1 MKRKCFIPWII
12 FVLIIQAATAQQNAK
27 IEVRSTLKDI
37 ASAEAFIDKS
47 YLRIKP
53 QKFGASLQEGSF
65 VFQLPVERNCV
76 VELFAGP
83 VRMPLYIQPGDDLKV
98 EISGTGKL
106 ELSLS
111 GNAAGENEFL
121 QRFFG
126 KFSDAFNDS
135 LNQIK
140 MLASTPDQF
149 ETSVFNARKEQ
160 ENFLKTTPEFSAF
173 RPEFKTF
180 VETHIKYNY
189 WALLLHYPIARANSN
204 TRILTI
210 EPLPDIMFDGLQELR
225 LNDESALISDTYRN
239 FLKYYNIYF
248 TSKANGFKKFTD
260 YSTSA
265 DKKTAM
271 AKDKFDTAI
280 YTYWLARFT
289 ADECGRLAPFMI
301 KKMLSE
307 LKELDKT
314 LVYHPVVTEYC
325 ESLPVTAAGG
335 QTAGDKKEGAK
346 TSAAEL
352 DLKDQNGKSVQL
364 GDFKGKVVYIDF
376 WASWCGPCR
385 VMMPFSKKLHEQM
398 TDKEKKQIVFLYIS
412 IDADKNAWMKGIKD
426 MDIQGVNVISP
437 GNWKSQAC
445 RYFQI
450 NGIPRYMIMNK
461 KGEIVDTNAKRP
473 ADPTVLDDLRK
484 YLAD

>member
-1 MKRKCFIPWII
+1 MKRNQAILLFT
-12 FVLIIQAATAQQNAK
+12 FVLLMHAAVGQQNAR
-27 IEVRSTLKDI
+27 IEVRSALKEI
-37 ASAEAFIDKS
+37 ASAEAFIDNS

-53 QKFGASLQEGSF
+53 RKFGASRQEGAF
-65 VFQLPVERNCV
+65 VFQLPLDRNCII
-76 VELFAGP
+76 ELFAGP
-83 VRMPLYIQPGDDLKV
+83 VRFPIYIQPGDDLILQ
-98 EISGTGKL
+98 ISGTDKM

-111 GNAAGENEFL
+111 GSAAKENEFL

-126 KFSDAFNDS
+126 KFPDAFNDS
-135 LNQIK
+135 LNQSK
-140 MLASTPDQF
+140 MLALTPDQF
-149 ETSVFNARKEQ
+149 ETFIFGMRKEQ
-160 ENFLKTTPEFSAF
+160 QTFLKEDQEFSVF
-173 RPEFKTF
+173 RPEFRNF
-180 VETHIKYNY
+180 VESQIKYNY
-189 WALLLHYPIARANSN
+189 WALLLNYPIARANSS
-204 TRILTI
+204 TSILTV
-210 EPLPDIMFDGLQELR
+210 EPLPEIMLDGLQDLS
-225 LNDESALISDTYRN
+225 LNDERALISDTYRN

-248 TSKANGFKKFTD
+248 TSKANSFKKFTD

-265 DKKTAM
+265 DKKMAM

-289 ADECGRLAPFMI
+289 ADECGRLAPFMV

-307 LKELDKT
+307 LKELDKAS
-314 LVYHPVVTEYC
+314 VFYPVVTEYC
-325 ESLPVTAAGG
+325 ESLPVTLADGPD
-335 QTAGDKKEGAK
+335 AGDKKEKAK
-346 TSAAEL
+346 TASAEL
-352 DLKDQNGKSVQL
+352 DLKDVNGKSVQL
-364 GDFKGKVVYIDF
+364 SDFKGKVVYIDF

-398 TDKEKKQIVFLYIS
+398 TEKEKKQIVFLYIS
-412 IDADKNAWMKGIKD
+412 IDADKNAWIKGIKD

-473 ADPTVLDDLRK
+473 ADHTVLDDLRK